1 MSFDPSTTHNTA
13 RLDGGT
19 LALANSGP
27 ANSRIYFFA
36 TPKPE
41 LGGDPGG
48 TALVQVTLSKPC
60 GVITGGVLALT
71 QADPTG
77 DMITA
82 SGAALWA
89 RWVNGDGV
97 LMGDGTVSDSAPD
110 STGFFKL
117 AGTSGTMLYAGAR
130 LLLGTIA
137 LT

>member
-1 MSFDPSTTHNTA
+1 MSFDSSIDHNTA

-19 LALANSGP
+19 LAFASSGP
-27 ANSRIYFFA
+27 ANSRIYFYA
-36 TPKPE
+36 TPKPTV
-41 LGGDPGG
+41 GGDPGG
-48 TALVQVTLSKPC
+48 APLVQVTLAKPC
-60 GVITGGVLALT
+60 GFITGGVLTLA
-71 QADPTG
+71 QADPSG
-77 DMITA
+77 DMIAA
-82 SGAALWA
+82 SGVALWG